1 MRLKTYV
8 MPDMSGSPLWQHQ
21 STDQTELYYCKFSGV
36 DQTGLKHAVEA
47 CATKAVEL
55 LHRNIQDES
64 LFLLFE
70 WNPGTAQ
77 LRAVVTDTD
86 KKIDS
91 PCVVLAELGE
101 LVLPA
106 TADIA
111 SNIQFLLSD
120 FLASYSPFFRYS
132 LVAMFHS
139 GSRAATTLL

>member
-1 MRLKTYV
+1 

>member
-1 MRLKTYV
+1 MRLKTCV

>member
-1 MRLKTYV
+1 MRLKTCV
-8 MPDMSGSPLWQHQ
+8 MPDMSGSHLWQHQ

>member
-1 MRLKTYV
+1 MHLKTCA
-8 MPDMSGSPLWQHQ
+8 MPDMSSSSLWQHQ
-21 STDQTELYYCKFSGV
+21 STDQSELYHRRFSGG
-36 DQTGLKHAVEA
+36 DQTSLKQAVEA

-70 WNPGTAQ
+70 WNAATAQ

-91 PCVVLAELGE
+91 PCVVLAEFGDL
-101 LVLPA
+101 LQPA

-111 SNIQFLLSD
+111 TNIQFLLSD